1 MREPGNVEIM
11 STESRGEPY
20 PSESD
25 PDFARGQDHEA
36 LPTKERLNQFSE
48 GQEEL
53 PPDTPEKLH
62 EGRFSEG
69 QEELPPDTPEKLVE
83 GRFSEGQEELPRRD

>member
-1 MREPGNVEIM
+1 VE
-11 STESRGEPY
+11 SDREPY
-20 PSESD
+20 PDETD
-25 PDFARGQDHEA
+25 PDYARGQDHERERE
-36 LPTKERLNQFSE
+36 LPGEERANRFSE

-69 QEELPPDTPEKLVE
+69 QEELPPDTPEKLHE
-83 GRFSEGQEELPRRD
+83 GRFSEGQEELPKPD

>member
-1 MREPGNVEIM
+1 MEPN
-11 STESRGEPY
+11 RQPY
-20 PSESD
+20 PAVTD
-25 PDFARGQDHEA
+25 PDYARGQDHERPPA
-36 LPTKERLNQFSE
+36 KERHDRFSE

-62 EGRFSEG
+62 
-69 QEELPPDTPEKLVE
+69 D